1 MKKLLMTTAAALVLA
16 VPAIAQDDTTAVTND
31 TAASTEMSTD
41 MGTSADTE
49 NMDAEAGAATEM
61 SADAETDTEMSTE
74 AEGMGEEMGADE
86 EMSSDTEMDTEMGAD
101 AEMDTDMGADAEM
114 GTDLTA
120 DTEEDAMPDGMAE
133 EMSEDEA
140 TVGMAADTEMTGDA
154 YMDGWMEISMA
165 GGDFSAEE
173 LIDADVVNAE
183 NETVSSIDDLIMNED
198 GSIQAV
204 IMDVGGFLGIGEK
217 SVEVSYDQL
226 TILKQEDGEDIKV
239 YMNTTE
245 DELNSMPEY
254 EEDAM

>member
-41 MGTSADTE
+41 MDTSADTE
-49 NMDAEAGAATEM
+49 NMDAEAGASTEM

-74 AEGMGEEMGADE
+74 EGMGEEMGADE
-86 EMSSDTEMDTEMGAD
+86 EMSSDTEMD
-101 AEMDTDMGADAEM
+101 AEA

-120 DTEEDAMPDGMAE
+120 DTEADAMPDGMAE
-133 EMSEDEA
+133 EMSEEEA
-140 TVGMAADTEMTGDA
+140 TVGMAADTEMTGEA
-154 YMDGWMEISMA
+154 YMDGWVEISMA

-173 LIDADVVNAE
+173 LIDADVVNAK
-183 NETVSSIDDLIMNED
+183 NDTVSSIDDLILNED

-217 SVEVSYDQL
+217 SVEVSFDEL
-226 TILKQEDGEDIKV
+226 TILKQENGEDIKV

-245 DELNSMPEY
+245 DALNSMPEY
-254 EEDAM
+254 EKDAM

>member
-41 MGTSADTE
+41 MDTSADTE
-49 NMDAEAGAATEM
+49 TMDAEAGAATDME
-61 SADAETDTEMSTE
+61 AEAETDTEMSTE

-101 AEMDTDMGADAEM
+101 AEM

-120 DTEEDAMPDGMAE
+120 DTEADAMPDGMAE

-140 TVGMAADTEMTGDA
+140 TVGMAVDTEMTGDA
-154 YMDGWMEISMA
+154 YMDGWVEISMA

-183 NETVSSIDDLIMNED
+183 NDTVSSIDDLIMNED

>member
-41 MGTSADTE
+41 MDTSADTE
-49 NMDAEAGAATEM
+49 NMDAEAGASTEM

-74 AEGMGEEMGADE
+74 EGMGDEMGADE
-86 EMSSDTEMDTEMGAD
+86 EMSSDTEMD
-101 AEMDTDMGADAEM
+101 AEA

-120 DTEEDAMPDGMAE
+120 DTEADAMPDGMAE
-133 EMSEDEA
+133 EMSEEDA
-140 TVGMAADTEMTGDA
+140 TVGMAADTEMTGNA
-154 YMDGWMEISMA
+154 YMDGWVEISMA

-183 NETVSSIDDLIMNED
+183 NDTVSSIDDLILNED

-217 SVEVSYDQL
+217 SVEVSYDEL

-245 DELNSMPEY
+245 DALNSMPEY
-254 EEDAM
+254 EKDAM

>member
-1 MKKLLMTTAAALVLA
+1 MKNLLMTTAAALVLA

-41 MGTSADTE
+41 MDTSADTE
-49 NMDAEAGAATEM
+49 NMDAEAGASTDME
-61 SADAETDTEMSTE
+61 ADAETDTEMSTE
-74 AEGMGEEMGADE
+74 DEGMGEEMGADE
-86 EMSSDTEMDTEMGAD
+86 EMSSDTDMDT
-101 AEMDTDMGADAEM
+101 EM

-133 EMSEDEA
+133 EMSEEDA

-154 YMDGWMEISMA
+154 YMDGWVEISMA

-183 NETVSSIDDLIMNED
+183 NETVSSIDDLILNED

-217 SVEVSYDQL
+217 SVEVSYDEL

-245 DELNSMPEY
+245 DALNSMPEY